1 MAFYDSM
8 LNSAKSLTSFDSI
21 TGSIKSGVTGAI
33 DSALAANEFD
43 TPDYAR
49 FMRTIEKYDLARSN
63 MFLVRFQDFR
73 SAINFDGIVGP
84 AGSIL
89 NDVSNATGI
98 MGKGKAL
105 FGGITNNV
113 NWHRAQDIAYNQL
126 GKYVPGVKNAIG
138 MLDPTLV
145 RMIPGA
151 GEFLDGLL
159 DTNYDPNKDLAIMV
173 KNVNLPGTSFDTQ
186 KNIYNRKPFVEV
198 LGRSFSNLK
207 MTFYSTPGYQERE
220 WFLRW
225 MRDIHDPNTNTFG
238 FHDTYAK
245 MIDVAVL
252 DRRGD
257 VRSIVHCDGCFPI
270 NVSDVQLDYESN
282 NQIATFEVEFALSTV
297 TQAKYKGKSGNV
309 ISNMESI
316 YNRGKAMVSAFK

>member
-1 MAFYDSM
+1 MAFYDG
-8 LNSAKSLTSFDSI
+8 LINSAKELAPFDNI
-21 TGSIKSGVTGAI
+21 TDKIKTGVTGAI
-33 DSALAANEFD
+33 DSALAADEFT
-43 TPDYAR
+43 TPDYSR
-49 FMRTIEKYDLARSN
+49 FMRVVETQDLARSN

-84 AGSIL
+84 AGKII
-89 NDVSNATGI
+89 NDVSNENGMMG
-98 MGKGKAL
+98 MGKEL
-105 FGGITNNV
+105 FGGISNNV
-113 NWHRAQDIAYNQL
+113 RAQDIVYNQAR
-126 GKYVPGVKNAIG
+126 KYIPSVTNAIG
-138 MLDPTLV
+138 LFDPTLV

-186 KNIYNRKPFVEV
+186 KNIYNRKPFVEI

-207 MTFYSTPGYQERE
+207 MTFYCTPGYEERE

-252 DRRGD
+252 DRQGR

-282 NQIATFEVEFALSTV
+282 NQIATFEVEFALGTV
-297 TQAKYKGKSGNV
+297 TQSKYRGKSGNV
-309 ISNMESI
+309 ISSMESI
-316 YNRGKAMVSAFK
+316 YNRGKAVMKAF

>member
-1 MAFYDSM
+1 MAFYDS
-8 LNSAKSLTSFDSI
+8 LINGAKELAPFDNI
-21 TGSIKSGVTGAI
+21 TDKIKTGVVGAI
-33 DSALAANEFD
+33 DSALAADEFT

-49 FMRTIEKYDLARSN
+49 FMRVIETQDLARSN

-84 AGSIL
+84 AGKIM
-89 NDVSNATGI
+89 NDVSKADGF
-98 MGKGKAL
+98 MGMGKAL
-105 FGGITNNV
+105 FGGISNNV
-113 NWHRAQDIAYNQL
+113 NWHRMQDIAYNQAR
-126 GKYVPGVKNAIG
+126 KYIPNVTNAIG
-138 MLDPTLV
+138 ILDPTLV

-198 LGRSFSNLK
+198 QGRSFSNLK
-207 MTFYSTPGYQERE
+207 MTFYCTPSYQERE

-252 DRRGD
+252 DRKGD
-257 VRSIVHCDGCFPI
+257 VRTIVHCDGCVPI
-270 NVSDVQLDYESN
+270 SVSDVQLDFESN
-282 NQIATFEVEFALSTV
+282 NQISTFEVEFALSTV
-297 TQAKYKGKSGNV
+297 TQAKYNGKSGNV
-309 ISNMESI
+309 ISNIESVV
-316 YNRGKAMVSAFK
+316 NRGKAMLKAFK